1 MIKICTEVWDPVVG
15 ISKAQ
20 ISELHSDEEVK
31 PIQQR
36 LRCLLTVGG
45 GASPKVYLKKCR
57 WVTLQGRQ
65 KGAYLQ
71 KMQLEPQAGARGWLA
86 MPN

>member
-1 MIKICTEVWDPVVG
+1 MIKISTEVWEPVGGV
-15 ISKAQ
+15 SKTQ

-31 PIQQR
+31 LIQQR

-57 WVTLQGRQ
+57 WFTVQGRQ
-65 KGAYLQ
+65 KRVYLQ
-71 KMQLEPQAGARGWLA
+71 KMQLEQ
-86 MPN
+86 